1 MKPVRVL
8 TIAGSDSGGGAG
20 IQADLKTITALGG
33 YGMTA
38 ITSVTFQNTRG
49 VYGIHDLSPEEVY
62 RQIEVVVTDIG
73 VDSAKTGMLSSA
85 EIIKAVARAVREFG
99 IPNLVVDPVFV
110 AKSGDRLL
118 KEDSIGTLKRDL
130 LPLATVVTPNVP
142 EAEEICGQR
151 ISKLR
156 DVEECAK
163 KIYEM
168 GPGAVVIKGG
178 HLEGDKV
185 IDVLYEGGDEFHYFV
200 RDRIGT
206 EHTHGTG
213 CTFSS
218 AIALFLGR
226 GLSVKEAVEK
236 AKVYV
241 HNAIERAPGL
251 GKGHGPLNHMWN
263 IERCVE
269 EFLHTEDS
277 SSSSSL

>member
-1 MKPVRVL
+1 MKPARVL

-38 ITSVTFQNTRG
+38 ITSVTIQNTQG
-49 VYGIHDLSPEEVY
+49 VYGIHDLTSDEVY
-62 RQIEVVVTDIG
+62 KQIEVVVRDIG
-73 VDSAKTGMLSSA
+73 VDSAKTGMLSNS
-85 EIIKAVARAVREFG
+85 EIIRVVAQAIRELR

-118 KEDSIGTLKRDL
+118 REDSVGALKREL
-130 LPLATVVTPNVP
+130 LPLATVVTPNIP
-142 EAEEICGQR
+142 EASELCGQEIR
-151 ISKLR
+151 KLR
-156 DVEECAK
+156 EVEECARR
-163 KIYEM
+163 IHDM
-168 GPGAVVIKGG
+168 GPKAVVIKGG
-178 HLEGDKV
+178 HLEGEKV

-200 RDRIGT
+200 RDRVNT
-206 EHTHGTG
+206 SHTHGTG

-218 AIALFLGR
+218 AIAVFLGR

-236 AKVYV
+236 AKLYV

-251 GKGHGPLNHMWN
+251 GKGHGPLNHLWN

-269 EFLHTEDS
+269 DFMHTEG
-277 SSSSSL
+277 

>member
-38 ITSVTFQNTRG
+38 ITSVTIQNTQG
-49 VYGIHDLSPEEVY
+49 VYGIHDLSPREVY
-62 RQIEVVVTDIG
+62 KQIEVVVRDIG
-73 VDSAKTGMLSSA
+73 VDSAKTGMLSNS
-85 EIIKAVARAVREFG
+85 EIIKAVAEAVRELK

-118 KEDSIGTLKRDL
+118 REDSIGALKRHL
-130 LPLATVVTPNVP
+130 LPLATIVTPNIP
-142 EAEEICGQR
+142 EAGELCGQEIR
-151 ISKLR
+151 KLR
-156 DVEECAK
+156 EVEECARR
-163 KIYEM
+163 IHDM
-168 GPGAVVIKGG
+168 GPRAVVIKGG
-178 HLEGDKV
+178 HLEGEKV

-200 RDRIGT
+200 RDRVNT
-206 EHTHGTG
+206 SHTHGTG

-218 AIALFLGR
+218 AIAVFLGR
-226 GLSVKEAVEK
+226 GFSVKKAVEK
-236 AKVYV
+236 AKLYV

-251 GKGHGPLNHMWN
+251 GKGHGPLNHLWN

-269 EFLHTEDS
+269 DFMHTEG
-277 SSSSSL
+277 

>member
-38 ITSVTFQNTRG
+38 ITSVTIQNTQG

-62 RQIEVVVTDIG
+62 KQIEVVVKDIG
-73 VDSAKTGMLSSA
+73 VDSAKTGMLSNS
-85 EIIKAVARAVREFG
+85 EIIKAVAEAVRELK

-118 KEDSIGTLKRDL
+118 REDSIGALKRHL
-130 LPLATVVTPNVP
+130 LPLATIVTPNIP
-142 EAEEICGQR
+142 EAGELCGQEIR
-151 ISKLR
+151 KLR
-156 DVEECAK
+156 EVEECARR
-163 KIYEM
+163 IHDM
-168 GPGAVVIKGG
+168 GPRAVVIKGG
-178 HLEGDKV
+178 HLEGEKV

-200 RDRIGT
+200 RDRVNT
-206 EHTHGTG
+206 SHTHGTG

-218 AIALFLGR
+218 AIAVFLGR
-226 GLSVKEAVEK
+226 GFSVKKAVEK
-236 AKVYV
+236 AKLYV

-251 GKGHGPLNHMWN
+251 GKGHGPLNHLWN

-269 EFLHTEDS
+269 DFMHTEG
-277 SSSSSL
+277 

>member
-38 ITSVTFQNTRG
+38 ITSVTIQNTQG

-62 RQIEVVVTDIG
+62 KQIEVVVKDIG
-73 VDSAKTGMLSSA
+73 VDSAKTGMLSNS
-85 EIIKAVARAVREFG
+85 EIIRAVADAVRDLE

-118 KEDSIGTLKRDL
+118 REDSIGALKRDL
-130 LPLATVVTPNVP
+130 LPLATVVTPNIP
-142 EAEEICGQR
+142 EAGELCGQEIR
-151 ISKLR
+151 KLR
-156 DVEECAK
+156 EVEECAR
-163 KIYEM
+163 KIHDM
-168 GPGAVVIKGG
+168 GPKAVVIKGG
-178 HLEGDKV
+178 HLEGEKV

-200 RDRIGT
+200 RDRVNT
-206 EHTHGTG
+206 SHTHGTG

-218 AIALFLGR
+218 ALAVFLGR

-251 GKGHGPLNHMWN
+251 GKGHGPLNHLWN

-269 EFLHTEDS
+269 DFMHTEG
-277 SSSSSL
+277 

>member
-38 ITSVTFQNTRG
+38 ITSVTIQNTQG

-62 RQIEVVVTDIG
+62 KQIEVVVGDIG
-73 VDSAKTGMLSSA
+73 VDSAKTGMLSNS
-85 EIIKAVARAVREFG
+85 EIIRAVAEAVRELK

-118 KEDSIGTLKRDL
+118 REDSIGALKRDL
-130 LPLATVVTPNVP
+130 LPLASVVTPNIP
-142 EAEEICGQR
+142 EAGELCGQEIR
-151 ISKLR
+151 KLR
-156 DVEECAK
+156 EVEECARR
-163 KIYEM
+163 IHDM
-168 GPGAVVIKGG
+168 GPRAVVIKGG

-200 RDRIGT
+200 RDRVNT
-206 EHTHGTG
+206 SHTHGTG

-218 AIALFLGR
+218 AIAVFLGR
-226 GLSVKEAVEK
+226 GFSVKKAVEK

-251 GKGHGPLNHMWN
+251 GKGHGPLNHLWN

-269 EFLHTEDS
+269 DFMHTEG
-277 SSSSSL
+277 

>member
-38 ITSVTFQNTRG
+38 ITSVTIQNTQG

-62 RQIEVVVTDIG
+62 KQIEVVVRDIG
-73 VDSAKTGMLSSA
+73 VDSAKTGMLSNS
-85 EIIKAVARAVREFG
+85 EIIRAVAEAVRELK

-118 KEDSIGTLKRDL
+118 REDSIGALKRHL
-130 LPLATVVTPNVP
+130 LPIATIVTPNIP
-142 EAEEICGQR
+142 EAGELCGREIR
-151 ISKLR
+151 KLR
-156 DVEECAK
+156 EVEECAK
-163 KIYEM
+163 KIHDM
-168 GPGAVVIKGG
+168 GPRAVVIKGG
-178 HLEGDKV
+178 HLEGEKV

-200 RDRIGT
+200 RDRVNT
-206 EHTHGTG
+206 SHTHGTG

-218 AIALFLGR
+218 AIAVFLGR

-236 AKVYV
+236 AKLYV

-251 GKGHGPLNHMWN
+251 GKGHGPLNHLWN

-269 EFLHTEDS
+269 DFMHTEG
-277 SSSSSL
+277 